1 MSAGTGTA
9 YSRSSLRH
17 LPKAVLHDH
26 LDGGLR
32 PSTIADFAEAQ
43 GYRGLPSHDGETVAH
58 WFRQSG
64 AAGSLPRYLEPFRHT
79 IALTQTAENL
89 ARVAF
94 EAGIDLW
101 EDGVHYAEVRF
112 APMVHTNNGLEVNDV
127 FEAVLAGFARA
138 HAETGIILNG
148 IAVAMRNQA
157 NSDAVARAAIRWVG
171 RGIVAFDLAGP
182 EIGYP
187 ANAHTEAC
195 RIARSGGLGLTIHAG
210 EAFGPASI
218 SQAVLQCGASR
229 IGHGVKIAEDLWMED
244 GVIEVSAGGAA
255 AGSTFRFD
263 DIDPED
269 VKFGEVA
276 SIVRD
281 HRILLEVCPKSNA
294 DTGAAAGKGQHP
306 LGLLLRL
313 GFNVSLNT
321 DNRLMSNVT
330 MTDEYENAMLYHNV
344 GMRQL
349 LEMTEAALLG
359 AFGDWA
365 DRRRLLTDVIRP
377 AYGIA

>member
-1 MSAGTGTA
+1 MSPAAGTA
-9 YSRSSLRH
+9 YPRSSLRR
-17 LPKAVLHDH
+17 LPKVVLHDH

-32 PSTIADFAEAQ
+32 PSTIIDFAEAQ

-64 AAGSLPRYLEPFRHT
+64 AGSLARYLEPFRHT
-79 IALTQTAENL
+79 IALTQTADNL
-89 ARVAF
+89 ERVAF

-112 APMVHTNNGLEVNDV
+112 APMLHTNKGLEFDDV
-127 FEAVLAGFARA
+127 FEAVLHGFARA
-138 HAETGIILNG
+138 HAETGIIMKG
-148 IAVAMRNQA
+148 IAVAMRNLPG
-157 NSDAVARAAIRWVG
+157 SEDVARAAVRWVG
-171 RGIVAFDLAGP
+171 KGIVAFDLAGP

-187 ANAHTEAC
+187 ASAHTEAC
-195 RIARSGGLGLTIHAG
+195 RIARGGGLGLTIHAG

-229 IGHGVKIAEDLWMED
+229 VGHGVKIAEDLWMEE
-244 GVIEVSAGGAA
+244 GAIKVSAGGAA

-263 DIDPED
+263 DIGRED
-269 VKFGEVA
+269 IKFGEVA
-276 SIVRD
+276 SVVRD

-294 DTGAAAGKGQHP
+294 DTGAAAGKSEHP

-330 MTDEYENAMLYHNV
+330 MTDEYENAMLHHYV

-377 AYGIA
+377 AYGVA